1 MQKESQNSMD
11 TTLNLEEFK
20 RCRCARA
27 YWDNPF
33 GMCIR
38 CLRMYT
44 SHDPQGQNTLVN
56 DNLMKNTWYERVR
69 EYLLAVDK

>member
-1 MQKESQNSMD
+1 
-11 TTLNLEEFK
+11 
-20 RCRCARA
+20 
-27 YWDNPF
+27 
-33 GMCIR
+33 
-38 CLRMYT
+38 MYT